1 MALNPVPSCKRS
13 CLLSFAAAGSLGF
26 LLTQTAAT
34 QAIQWSSPPAPMQP
48 AARDGAEYRW
58 LNKAVL
64 SSRLLDEMEDL
75 IGWSF
80 KGEGEMSLS
89 SEHLKEGLHS
99 LEIQSTF
106 NMGRADGID
115 DWTDLIATRKF
126 PSEDW
131 RGFNR
136 ISVWIYPD
144 IDGAPAIST
153 SLVLHNEGAHIL
165 PDPTNEGRDD
175 SIPLKNR
182 QWNHVV
188 WEIAPLDR
196 DKVTALDIGY
206 GMPKM
211 FPDPGD
217 KTVLYID
224 HLTLETVVPDHVEGW
239 DVSPDRIA
247 FSHSGYMTGSSKS
260 AVANGLKAG
269 EFSLVNAST
278 GATVVTKPV
287 EQRQTALGSYQ
298 VLDFTEVRKPGRYL
312 LRAGS
317 VTTQPFRIGDD
328 AWRESVLK
336 ALNFL
341 YSERCGTVIPGIHG
355 ICHQDAYTTHNDR
368 RIIVNGGYHDAGD
381 LTATGNTPGIA
392 YALFELAERLNR
404 QQQDPELAQRVME
417 EAKWGLSW
425 VLKTSFGDGFRSTG
439 QLISYWTNGIM
450 GDADDRHGE
459 AVNDLEWNFRVAAV
473 EALAARVLKDADAE
487 LANRSLTTAKQDWSF
502 AMEGLKTASPL
513 AEVYGQKDELERISF
528 GAIASIDLYRATG
541 DRSYVD
547 AAIQLADK
555 ILASQ
560 ERTLQPWSIPM
571 TGFFYTGPSHEN
583 IFHRFHM
590 GQEEQ
595 PVVALAH
602 LCEALP
608 DDPHWIAWYSA
619 IVLHA
624 KYYQEAVAA
633 VNAPYDVLP
642 AAVYRESEV
651 RFLPESKTWT
661 PLRKADREE
670 YRAQMRRGIPLG
682 GDAYLRRF
690 PVWFDFRGNSSVLLS
705 EAKALSVASQLRGD
719 VDGEDL
725 AQRQAQWIVGRN
737 PFSSSIMYGEG
748 YDWNPLYSVR
758 SGQIVGAIPVGI
770 ETRGNADAPYWPAQ
784 ICWTYKEVWTQ
795 PVGEWIWLMHD
806 LSGPAVVEGVA
817 DSASRSPVQLVD
829 EKTGHVLAAAWEG
842 SPGHFR
848 AVVPQGRY
856 TVRQGVER
864 TSLAALSA
872 GSYRVDLRR
881 GNAVETTARVQ
892 NEGPQDVIVQLEA
905 EGTGLHRFTLRADN
919 LQLSEPVEQE
929 AFLEQGLKHSVIWHA
944 RVADARA
951 PWVGVIVQDGDVEK
965 RIELTGVAPRH

>member
-1 MALNPVPSCKRS
+1 
-13 CLLSFAAAGSLGF
+13 
-26 LLTQTAAT
+26 
-34 QAIQWSSPPAPMQP
+34 MQP
-48 AARDGAEYRW
+48 VARDGAEYRW

-64 SSRLLDEMEDL
+64 NSRLLDEMENL
-75 IGWSF
+75 SSWSF
-80 KGEGEMSLS
+80 KGEGEMNLS
-89 SEHLKEGLHS
+89 SEHVKEGRRS
-99 LEIQSTF
+99 LQIRSTL
-106 NMGRADGID
+106 NMGRVDGSG

-131 RGFNR
+131 SGFNR

-144 IDGAPAIST
+144 IDGAPAISA

-165 PDPTNEGRDD
+165 PDSANEGRDD
-175 SIPLKNR
+175 SLPLKNR

-224 HLTLETVVPDHVEGW
+224 HLTLEKVVPDHVEGW
-239 DVSPDRIA
+239 DVWQDRIA
-247 FSHSGYMTGSSKS
+247 FSHSGYMSGSSKN
-260 AVANGLKAG
+260 AVASGLNAR

-278 GATVVTKPV
+278 GATVVTKLV
-287 EQRQTALGSYQ
+287 EQRLTALGNYQ
-298 VLDFTEVRKPGRYL
+298 VLDFTEVQKPGRYL

-328 AWRESVLK
+328 AWRESVVK

-355 ICHQDAYTTHNDR
+355 ICHQDAYTSHNGR

-417 EAKWGLSW
+417 EAKWGLNW

-439 QLISYWTNGIM
+439 QLISYWTNGLM

-459 AVNDLEWNFRVAAV
+459 AVNDPEWNFRVAAV
-473 EALAARVLKDADAE
+473 EALAARVLKDADPE
-487 LANRSLTTAKQDWSF
+487 LANRSLATAKQDWSF

-528 GAIASIDLYRATG
+528 GAIASIELYRSTG
-541 DRSYVD
+541 DRLYAD
-547 AAIQLADK
+547 GAIQLADN

-560 ERTLQPWSIPM
+560 ERTLQPWSIRM
-571 TGFFYTGPSHEN
+571 TGYFYTGPSRDN

-595 PVVALAH
+595 PIVALAD

-608 DDPHWIAWYSA
+608 DDPHWIQWYSA

-661 PLRKADREE
+661 PLRKADRDE
-670 YRAQMRRGIPLG
+670 YLAQMRRGIPLG
-682 GDAYLRRF
+682 DGVYLRRF

-719 VDGEDL
+719 VQGEDL
-725 AQRQAQWIVGRN
+725 AQKQAQWIVGRN

-758 SGQIVGAIPVGI
+758 SGQMVGAIPVGI
-770 ETRGNADAPYWPAQ
+770 ETRSTADAPYWPAQ

-806 LSGPAVVEGVA
+806 LSGPAVVQGVA
-817 DSASRSPVQLVD
+817 DSTSRSPVQLVD
-829 EKTGHVLAAAWEG
+829 EKTGHVLTAAWEVG
-842 SPGHFR
+842 PGHFR

-856 TVRQGVER
+856 TVRQGAEH
-864 TSLAALSA
+864 TSIAVLST
-872 GSYRVDLRR
+872 GSYRVDLRK
-881 GNAVETTARVQ
+881 GNAVETTARVH

-905 EGTGLHRFTLRADN
+905 EGAGLHRFTLRVDN
-919 LQLSEPVEQE
+919 LQLIEPAEQE
-929 AFLEQGLKHSVIWHA
+929 TRLEQGHKHAIIWHA
-944 RVADARA
+944 RIADVRT
-951 PWVGVIVQDGDVEK
+951 PWVGVIVQDGDVAK
-965 RIELTGVAPRH
+965 RIELTGVAPGR

>member
-1 MALNPVPSCKRS
+1 MFSA
-13 CLLSFAAAGSLGF
+13 LSFAAAASLCCLF
-26 LLTQTAAT
+26 TQAAAA
-34 QAIQWSSPPAPMQP
+34 QAIQSSFPPAPMQP
-48 AARDGAEYRW
+48 ADRDGAESRW

-75 IGWSF
+75 GDWSF

-89 SEHLKEGLHS
+89 SDHVKEGRQS
-99 LEIQSTF
+99 LEIQSTL
-106 NMGRADGID
+106 NVGRVDGSGDWAD
-115 DWTDLIATRKF
+115 LVATRKF

-131 RGFNR
+131 RAFNR
-136 ISVWIYPD
+136 ISVWVYPD
-144 IDGAPAIST
+144 IDGAPAISV
-153 SLVLHNEGAHIL
+153 SLVLHNEGAHVL
-165 PDPTNEGRDD
+165 PDSANEGRND

-188 WEIAPLDR
+188 WEITPLDR
-196 DKVTALDIGY
+196 DKITALDIAY

-217 KTVLYID
+217 KTMLYID

-247 FSHSGYMTGSSKS
+247 FSHSGYMTGSSKNALAS
-260 AVANGLKAG
+260 DLKSDK
-269 EFSLVNAST
+269 FSLVNAAT
-278 GATVVTKPV
+278 GATVLTKPV
-287 EQRQTALGSYQ
+287 EQKQTALGSYQ
-298 VLDFTEVRKPGRYL
+298 VLDFSEVQKPGRYL

-328 AWRESVLK
+328 AWRESILK
-336 ALNFL
+336 AMNFL

-355 ICHQDAYTTHNDR
+355 ICHQDAYTEHNGR

-404 QQQDPELAQRVME
+404 QQQDRELAQRVTE
-417 EAKWGLSW
+417 EATWGLKW

-439 QLISYWTNGIM
+439 QLISYWTNGIV

-459 AVNDLEWNFRVAAV
+459 AVNDPEWNFRVAAV
-473 EALAARVLKDADAE
+473 EALAARVLKDTDPE
-487 LANRSLTTAKQDWSF
+487 LANRSLATAKQDWKF
-502 AMEGLKTASPL
+502 ATEGLKTAAPL
-513 AEVYGQKDELERISF
+513 PEVYGQKDELERTSF
-528 GAIASIDLYRATG
+528 GVIASIDLYRATG
-541 DRSYVD
+541 ERSYAD
-547 AAIQLADK
+547 AAVQLADS

-571 TGFFYTGPSHEN
+571 TGFFYTGPSRQN

-590 GQEEQ
+590 GEEEQ
-595 PVVALAH
+595 PIVALAH
-602 LCEALP
+602 LCQALP
-608 DDPHWIAWYSA
+608 DDPHWIEWYSA

-624 KYYQEAVAA
+624 KYYQEAVSA

-642 AAVYRESEV
+642 AAVYRESEL

-661 PLRKADREE
+661 PLRQANRGE
-670 YRAQMRRGIPLG
+670 YLAQMHRGIPLG
-682 GDAYLRRF
+682 DGAFLRRF

-705 EAKALSVASQLRGD
+705 EGKALSVASQLRGNIE
-719 VDGEDL
+719 GEDL

-758 SGQIVGAIPVGI
+758 SGQMVGAIPVGI
-770 ETRGNADAPYWPAQ
+770 ETRGSADAPYWPAQ

-795 PVGEWIWLMHD
+795 PVGEWIWLMND
-806 LSGPAVVEGVA
+806 LSGPAVVEGDA
-817 DSASRSPVQLVD
+817 DAANRTPVQLIE

-842 SPGHFR
+842 NPGHFR

-856 TVRQGVER
+856 TVRQGAEHTTLAV
-864 TSLAALSA
+864 LAA
-872 GSYRVDLRR
+872 GTYRVNLRK
-881 GNAVETTARVQ
+881 GNAVETTVHVQ
-892 NEGPQDVIVQLEA
+892 NEGPQDVIVQLDA
-905 EGTGLHRFTLRADN
+905 QGTGPHLFNLRTSN
-919 LQLSEPVEQE
+919 LQLSEPAEQQTR
-929 AFLEQGLKHSVIWHA
+929 LEQGHKHAIAWHA
-944 RVADARA
+944 RIADVHT

-965 RIELTGVAPRH
+965 HIELTGVASGH

>member
-1 MALNPVPSCKRS
+1 MAPNPVPSSKRS
-13 CLLSFAAAGSLGF
+13 CLLFFASAAGLAF
-26 LLTQTAAT
+26 LLTQPATA
-34 QAIQWSSPPAPMQP
+34 QAIQSTSPPVPMKP
-48 AARDGAEYRW
+48 ADRDGAEYRW

-75 IGWSF
+75 SGWSF
-80 KGEGEMSLS
+80 KGEAEMSLS
-89 SEHLKEGLHS
+89 SEHVKEGRHA
-99 LEIQSTF
+99 LEIRSTF
-106 NMGRADGID
+106 NMGRVDGSG
-115 DWTDLIATRKF
+115 DWSDLVATRKF

-131 RGFNR
+131 SGFNR
-136 ISVWIYPD
+136 ISLWIYPD
-144 IDGAPAIST
+144 IDGAPAISA

-165 PDPTNEGRDD
+165 PDSTNEGRDD
-175 SIPLKNR
+175 SIPLNNR

-217 KTVLYID
+217 KTVLYIA

-239 DVSPDRIA
+239 DVTPDRIA

-260 AVANGLKAG
+260 AIASGLKAG

-287 EQRQTALGSYQ
+287 ERKQTALGSYQ
-298 VLDFTEVRKPGRYL
+298 VLGFTEVQKPGRYL

-355 ICHQDAYTTHNDR
+355 ICHQDAYTTHNGR

-392 YALFELAERLNR
+392 YALFELADRLNR
-404 QQQDPELAQRVME
+404 QQQDPALAQRVME
-417 EAKWGLSW
+417 EAKWGLNW

-439 QLISYWTNGIM
+439 QLISYWTNGII

-459 AVNDLEWNFRVAAV
+459 AVNDPEWNFRVAAV
-473 EALAARVLKDADAE
+473 EALAARVLKDADPE
-487 LANRSLTTAKQDWSF
+487 LASRSLATAKQDWSF

-528 GAIASIDLYRATG
+528 GVIASIDLYRAAH
-541 DRSYVD
+541 DRSYAD

-560 ERTLQPWSIPM
+560 ERTLQPWSIPV
-571 TGFFYTGPSHEN
+571 TGFFYTGPSRQN

-590 GQEEQ
+590 GEEEQ
-595 PVVALAH
+595 PIVALAD
-602 LCEALP
+602 LCQALP
-608 DDPHWIAWYSA
+608 DDPHWIQWYSA

-642 AAVYRESEV
+642 SAVYRESEV

-661 PLRKADREE
+661 PLRKADRDD
-670 YRAQMRRGIPLG
+670 YLSQLRRGIPLG
-682 GDAYLRRF
+682 DGVYLRRF

-705 EAKALSVASQLRGD
+705 EAKALSVASHLRGD
-719 VDGEDL
+719 VQGEDL
-725 AQRQAQWIVGRN
+725 AQKQAQWIVGRN

-748 YDWNPLYSVR
+748 YDWSPLYSVR
-758 SGQIVGAIPVGI
+758 SGQMVGAIPVGI
-770 ETRGNADAPYWPAQ
+770 ETRGTADAPYWPAQ

-817 DSASRSPVQLVD
+817 DSTSRSPVQLVD

-848 AVVPQGRY
+848 AVVPQGCY
-856 TVRQGVER
+856 TVRQGAEH
-864 TSLAALSA
+864 TSLAVLSA
-872 GSYRVDLRR
+872 GSYRVDLSK

-892 NEGPQDVIVQLEA
+892 NQGPQDVMVQLEV
-905 EGTGLHRFTLRADN
+905 EGNGPHRFTLRADN
-919 LQLSEPVEQE
+919 LQLSEQAEQE
-929 AFLEQGLKHSVIWHA
+929 TRLEQGHKHAIIWHV
-944 RVADARA
+944 RIADVRT
-951 PWVGVIVQDGDVEK
+951 PWVGVIVQDGDLEK
-965 RIELTGVAPRH
+965 RIELTGVAPER